1 MSQNEAYRQLVDSA
15 LSAGKI
21 SSSAAQA
28 INRWLEEPPYR
39 AYLSTLE
46 AEIDHGRW
54 KELDDAFYTVID
66 FGTGG
71 RRGRMYPVG
80 TNVLNA
86 RTLAESARG
95 LADYVRSAQG
105 QAASLSCVIA
115 YDTRHNS
122 REFSEICARV
132 LVAAGFQVF
141 LLESPRSTPL
151 LSFAVRY
158 LKCDAGIMITASHN
172 QPADNGFKCYDAH
185 GNQVVPPDDAG
196 IIACVKDAAVR
207 EIPEADF
214 KAAVAEGKIRLVGP
228 ELDQAYLA
236 AVVSQSVSRA
246 RDIAIVY
253 TPLHGVGESSVAA
266 ALRADGFERVRSLP
280 SQSTLDGAF
289 PNVPGH
295 VSNPEIP
302 RVLDAAI
309 AEAKSIGADL
319 VLASDPDADRIG
331 VGVPVGRDPKGE
343 WVTLNGN
350 QIGALLAAFVIKET
364 QAHGKLRSDHYLI
377 TTLVTGQMA
386 GAIARR
392 EGVRVVDDLLVGFKW
407 IGKAIDANGP
417 AGFLYGFEE
426 SHGYLKGDHVRDKD
440 AAVAGMLFAELVA
453 TLKDRRQTLME
464 YLDDLFIDVG
474 HFAERQ
480 LNKVFE
486 GRTGQD
492 KIKALM
498 NAFRQVPPTHVGGL
512 AVLEVRDY
520 QEHEIRRS
528 DGSVE
533 LMPEPSSDLLIFG
546 LAAEGCRFAV
556 RPSGMEP
563 KMKLYL
569 FARSDT
575 AGVNDP
581 AGLGEVKAR
590 TEARLDQMA
599 ADLDRYIANA
609 LVEFGD

>member
-1 MSQNEAYRQLVDSA
+1 MAQDYRKLVEDA
-15 LSAGKI
+15 LTAGKV

-28 INRWLEEPPYR
+28 ICRWLEEPPYR
-39 AYLSTLE
+39 AYLASLK
-46 AEIDHGRW
+46 AEIDQARW
-54 KELDDAFYTVID
+54 KELDEAFYTVIE

-86 RTLAESARG
+86 RTLGESARG
-95 LADYVRSAQG
+95 LADYVRSAKG

-122 REFSEICARV
+122 REFAEICARV
-132 LVAAGFQVF
+132 LVAAEFQVY
-141 LLESPRSTPL
+141 LLDAPRSTPL
-151 LSFAVRY
+151 LSFAVRE

-185 GNQVVPPDDAG
+185 GNQVVPPDDGG
-196 IIACVKDAAVR
+196 IIDCVKASSDR

-214 KAAVAEGKIRLVGP
+214 AASVQAGKIRLVGA
-228 ELDQAYLA
+228 EIDRGYLT

-246 RDIAIVY
+246 RDISIVF
-253 TPLHGVGESSVAA
+253 TPLHGVGETSVAA
-266 ALRADGFERVRSLP
+266 ALKADGFSRVKMLAA
-280 SQSTLDGAF
+280 QSTLDGDF

-309 AEAKSIGADL
+309 AEARSMGADL

-331 VGVPVGRDPKGE
+331 VGVPLGRDSSGE

-364 QAHGKLRSDHYLI
+364 QAQGKLRSDHYLV
-377 TTLVTGQMA
+377 TTLVTGQMSK
-386 GAIARR
+386 AIARR
-392 EGVRVVDDLLVGFKW
+392 EGVRVVDNLLVGFKW
-407 IGKAIDANGP
+407 IGKAIDENGP
-417 AGFLYGFEE
+417 AGFLFGFEE

-453 TLKDRRQTLME
+453 TLKDRKQTVLE
-464 YLDDLFIDVG
+464 YLDGLYTDVG

-498 NAFRQVPPTHVGGL
+498 KAFREVPPLSIGGL
-512 AVLEVRDY
+512 SVLEVKDY
-520 QEHEIRRS
+520 QDHQIRRA
-528 DGSVE
+528 DGSIE
-533 LMPEPSSDLLIFG
+533 LMPEPTSDLLIFE
-546 LAAEGCRFAV
+546 LASEGCRFAV
-556 RPSGMEP
+556 RPSGTEP

-569 FARSDT
+569 FSRSDT
-575 AGVNDP
+575 SGGNDP
-581 AGLGEVKAR
+581 ARLEAVK
-590 TEARLDQMA
+590 TQTIARLDQMS
-599 ADLDRYIANA
+599 ADLDHYIATA